1 MARSGHKFAPLN
13 FRWCGNMP
21 QYYSLIGAKPATQL
35 PEPQPYHVMLATP
48 TSRGLC
54 SAFTLSLAATIESL
68 TRHGIQFT
76 LKILADHCHVD
87 DSRNNMIREF
97 LRSDC
102 TDLFFIDSDMGW
114 RAQDIIRL
122 LRKPGDIVAGVY
134 RYKSDEEGYPFH
146 PGEGKRESNEHG
158 LFDMP
163 KAATGFMRIR
173 RPVLQALYD
182 SEVAK
187 GRKTWGKG
195 DNKEKDIPL
204 ARIVERAF
212 LNELDLSNLDLSN
225 MESYHSGDYV
235 LCLKARQLGF
245 SVLVDVDMPFQ
256 HVGEKV
262 WFGHVGK
269 WLRNKQGIENEEFM
283 AAIKSLHDGDA
294 SLRVLQTLVDNS
306 PSPEFA
312 APARV
317 LKAAWDMAQDTKGP
331 ILECGS
337 GISTLVMG
345 IALTRVKSPYTLHT
359 LESDLNWTNRVGK
372 WLQRYG
378 VENVALYYCPLIT
391 HERGN
396 WYDADPNSLPQDF
409 DGVFVDGPP
418 RILNQQFISER
429 SVLWDVFGGQIAG
442 ARTWVIDDAST
453 PHERRVVQQ
462 YTNGREIEWLENLP
476 DNKVHSA
483 CVARLSQKMSIAAE

>member
-1 MARSGHKFAPLN
+1 
-13 FRWCGNMP
+13 MP
-21 QYYSLIGAKPATQL
+21 QYYNLIGAKPATCL

-48 TSRGLC
+48 TTRGLC
-54 SAFTLSLAATIESL
+54 PAFTLSLAATIESL

-87 DSRNNMIREF
+87 DARNNMIREF

-114 RAQDIIRL
+114 RAQDVIRL

-146 PGEGKRESNEHG
+146 PGEGERKSNEYG
-158 LFDMP
+158 LFSMP
-163 KAATGFMRIR
+163 KMATGFMRIR
-173 RPVLQALYD
+173 RNVVQALYD
-182 SEVAK
+182 AEIAK
-187 GRKTWGKG
+187 GRKSWGKG
-195 DNKEKDIPL
+195 DDRENDIPL

-225 MESYHSGDYV
+225 LESYHSGDYV

-245 SVLVDVDMPFQ
+245 KVFADVDMPFQ

-262 WFGHVGK
+262 WFGHAGK
-269 WLRNKQGIENEEFM
+269 WLRNQSGIENEEFV
-283 AAIKSLHDGDA
+283 AAVKALHEGRA
-294 SLRVLQTLVDNS
+294 EERVFQALVDNS

-317 LKAAWDMAQDTKGP
+317 LKAAWEMAHEVKGP

-337 GISTLVMG
+337 GVSTLVMG
-345 IALTRVKSPYTLHT
+345 IALTRLNSPYFLHS
-359 LESDLNWTNRVGK
+359 LESDLNWVERVGG

-378 VENVALYYCPLIT
+378 VMNSNVYYCPLIP
-391 HERGN
+391 HERGK
-396 WYDADPNSLPQDF
+396 WYDADPEGFPEPF

-418 RILNQQFISER
+418 RVLNQQIISER
-429 SVLWDVFGGQIAG
+429 SVLWDVLGEKIKA
-442 ARTWVIDDAST
+442 ARSWVIDDVST
-453 PHERRVVQQ
+453 PHERRVVEQ
-462 YTNGREIEWLENLP
+462 YTGDRKIEWLLGLP
-476 DNKVHSA
+476 DKKVHAA
-483 CVARLSQKMSIAAE
+483 CIARLPQSVAIAAE